1 MPFKLTRLYHFLLT
15 CSLVVL
21 VGCET
26 IPPNSLATHN
36 SSRWEKDIAAFEA
49 QDLTNRPPAGCIVF
63 TGSSSIRLWK
73 SLASDF
79 PGMQTV
85 NRGFGG
91 SELADLVHYA
101 PRIIAPYQ
109 PRQVVVYSGGNDI
122 NAGKSPETVFADFV
136 AVVGAIRKAAPSA
149 KVAYISSGPNPAR
162 WKQVASVQKLNGLIS
177 AYCERHGHDFIH
189 VAPLMLGADG
199 LPKPGIYAT
208 DRLHLNANGYAI
220 WRSAVVPHLVPPRSC
235 GCASS
240 CL

>member
-1 MPFKLTRLYHFLLT
+1 MSFKQIRLYHVLLI
-15 CSLVVL
+15 CSLVAL
-21 VGCET
+21 SGCET
-26 IPPNSLATHN
+26 IPPNSLATHD
-36 SSRWEKDIAAFEA
+36 SSRWEKDISAFEA

-63 TGSSSIRLWK
+63 TGSSSIRIWK
-73 SLASDF
+73 SLAADF
-79 PGMQTV
+79 PGMQAA

-109 PRQVVVYSGGNDI
+109 PRQVVIYSGGNDI

-136 AVVGAIRKAAPSA
+136 AVVDAIKEAAPSA
-149 KVAYISSGPNPAR
+149 KITYISSGPSPAR
-162 WKQVASVQKLNGLIS
+162 WKQVANVRTLNGLIS
-177 AYCERHGHDFIH
+177 AYCERHGLDFIN

-199 LPKPGIYAT
+199 LPNPSIYAA
-208 DRLHLNANGYAI
+208 DRLHLNTNGYAI
-220 WRSAVVPHLVPPRSC
+220 WRSAVAPHLVPQRSC